1 MFEINVC
8 EKKILFAALKKTILL
23 SIFRQN
29 DKLKE
34 VNIEVGEG
42 GGFPGETSPQGVV

>member
-8 EKKILFAALKKTILL
+8 EKKILFAPLKQTFLL

-42 GGFPGETSPQGVV
+42 GGRETSPQGVV

>member
-1 MFEINVC
+1 MK
-8 EKKILFAALKKTILL
+8 KKILFAPLKQTFLL

-42 GGFPGETSPQGVV
+42 GVSPGETSPQGVV